1 MEYQARAPTQ
11 RWQTASRRRS
21 TSCSPSPKVRP
32 VQRGSPGEGTEAPVA
47 IEGPPPLARL
57 AAVMALVDLFW
68 NRVVVRVLA
77 VADEEAA
84 VALQR
89 SGVFPRN
96 LAAVAGLICLV
107 AGLFGFLRMAGYSG
121 LVRRLA
127 LSSVA
132 GILLSTFVL
141 ALVIVKEQVPIY
153 VVVAALAGTNVLV
166 LLVGSVAVQYRAGA
180 RRAAA
185 LLVTASGALFILM
198 LVSLTL
204 RPIAESTVAGPI
216 GLFCH
221 HAGELV
227 WHALPLAGLVALW
240 RSHAGSPASEGPPLG
255 VPGRVIAVLVTLA
268 TVLSALLLERH
279 LHAHRFSTL
288 VYGALRL
295 TLLPESVSWLNGLA
309 VGAALAV
316 SGYGLLSR
324 HPGRVQ
330 LGAGVALWL
339 AGGFAPRAPGQ
350 LLDFALAAVLLAR
363 AAQAATPE
371 GRARARIPWS
381 NVSKEDAEAARAP
394 LDPG

>member
-1 MEYQARAPTQ
+1 M
-11 RWQTASRRRS
+11 
-21 TSCSPSPKVRP
+21 
-32 VQRGSPGEGTEAPVA
+32 
-47 IEGPPPLARL
+47 
-57 AAVMALVDLFW
+57 
-68 NRVVVRVLA
+68 
-77 VADEEAA
+77 
-84 VALQR
+84 
-89 SGVFPRN
+89 
-96 LAAVAGLICLV
+96 
-107 AGLFGFLRMAGYSG
+107 
-121 LVRRLA
+121 
-127 LSSVA
+127 
-132 GILLSTFVL
+132 
-141 ALVIVKEQVPIY
+141 PIY

-339 AGGFAPRAPGQ
+339 AGGFAPRAPGSCSTSRSPPCSSPGPRRPRRPKGVPARGFRGRTCRRRTRKRRAPPRSW
-350 LLDFALAAVLLAR
+350 LIASAPGARGAVRSIARGLDRAQVELESTVVSVPAVT
-363 AAQAATPE
+363 AT
-371 GRARARIPWS
+371 GRASTSGADILGRSPGELPLSDSVPPDLRTPWCQTRSVYCPGGIP
-381 NVSKEDAEAARAP
+381 VSRNRP
-394 LDPG
+394 SSVVT